1 MFLTEVFFCMEGK
14 NAVKHTKLLNTSTFF
29 PPCEKKSLRIFH
41 KVDIQTI
48 ISAED
53 SNHNKKHKNYK
64 FNH

>member
-1 MFLTEVFFCMEGK
+1 MEGK